1 MKQELVKLHHARSKK
16 DFPELKLEENEY
28 VELAIQRS
36 RLGIIFIW
44 TAACIGYVCL
54 LIALIFLE
62 TNDNKAAAAALNGFA
77 KSYLYL
83 IILILFGIITIAA
96 LVGSRV
102 YKNNRLDVTNKR
114 LIHHQANSLFS
125 KSVNIIELVSI
136 EDVSF
141 KQDNIADHIFKLGT
155 IRMATVG
162 DETTYTFKYVNTPKD
177 ELDAITHLVHVEKEK
192 TKRRH
197 RRPGDDRYYDDEDL
211 DEEMPLPEQ
220 PVAQPTP
227 QPTVAQLT
235 QAATQQ
241 PSTQPPVIQPASNP
255 QSIRDLNQSLSK

>member
-102 YKNNRLDVTNKR
+102 YKNNRLYVTNKR

-197 RRPGDDRYYDDEDL
+197 RRQDDDRYYDDEDL

>member
-36 RLGIIFIW
+36 KLGIVFIW
-44 TAACIGYVCL
+44 GAAIVGYIAL

-62 TNDNKAAAAALNGFA
+62 TGIAKNATANLNGFA

-96 LVGSRV
+96 LIGTRV
-102 YKNNRLDVTNKR
+102 YKSNRLYVTNKR
-114 LIHHQANSLFS
+114 LIHHCANSLFS
-125 KSVNIIELVSI
+125 KSVNIIELLSI

-177 ELDAITHLVHVEKEK
+177 ELDAITHLVHIEKEK

-197 RRPGDDRYYDDEDL
+197 RRLDEEREYDDED
-211 DEEMPLPEQ
+211 EEYEDRL
-220 PVAQPTP
+220 
-227 QPTVAQLT
+227 
-235 QAATQQ
+235 AATAEGTIHPMQ
-241 PSTQPPVIQPASNP
+241 SNQPPVQQIPTQP
-255 QSIRDLNQSLSK
+255 QSIQELNQNLQR

>member
-44 TAACIGYVCL
+44 TAACIGYVSL

-62 TNDNKAAAAALNGFA
+62 TNANSAPASAALNGFA

-96 LVGSRV
+96 LIGNKV
-102 YKNNRLDVTNKR
+102 YKSNRLYVTNKR

-197 RRPGDDRYYDDEDL
+197 RRPDEERYYDDEDL
-211 DEEMPLPEQ
+211 DEEMPIPTGQQ
-220 PVAQPTP
+220 PTMPQQTFNNQQVAQPIP
-227 QPTVAQLT
+227 QPLNQ
-235 QAATQQ
+235 
-241 PSTQPPVIQPASNP
+241 P
-255 QSIRDLNQSLSK
+255 QSIQELNQALKK

>member
-36 RLGIIFIW
+36 KLGLIFIW
-44 TAACIGYVCL
+44 GAASVGYLAL
-54 LIALIFLE
+54 LIALVFLS
-62 TNDNKAAAAALNGFA
+62 TGGVKSATGTLNGFA
-77 KSYLYL
+77 MSYLYL

-96 LVGSRV
+96 LVGTKV
-102 YKNNRLDVTNKR
+102 YKNNRLYVTNKR
-114 LIHHQANSLFS
+114 LIHHCANSLFS
-125 KSVNIIELVSI
+125 KSVNIIELLSI

-141 KQDNIADHIFKLGT
+141 KQNNVIDYVFKLGT

-177 ELDAITHLVHVEKEK
+177 ELDAITHLVHIEKEK

-197 RRPGDDRYYDDEDL
+197 RRPEDDREYDDEDI
-211 DEEMPLPEQ
+211 EPAPIPSTNNTTANSAASNSTE
-220 PVAQPTP
+220 
-227 QPTVAQLT
+227 QLT
-235 QAATQQ
+235 T
-241 PSTQPPVIQPASNP
+241 N
-255 QSIRDLNQSLSK
+255 